1 MRNWQLSALLQSI
14 IVLFWSLKA
23 QFSSL
28 KASSSVHTEGF
39 FSHSVASLPVSI
51 TTRAKCQHPAAD
63 WGLGDPQWSSF
74 GREEFPVACPVS
86 SCSLF
91 EMLLWTDIHG
101 SPLVVSVKAALNVSI
116 GIDKHVNRSLAG
128 REACTVQAQAMN
140 LHTPGSAV
148 HLTCRW
154 WRGRWRGS
162 SRFNYSFFFSLSF
175 WHPAITLSLPAGSRK
190 VSAKPLFWLGFSNTQ
205 FWPPEELLF
214 SLARVKALHHLSPSD
229 TLSCSLSPIV
239 SCQICL
245 HSEGLVKLPGRNNS
259 KHRTGPTS
267 PVSHKLLQT
276 FLFH

>member
-14 IVLFWSLKA
+14 IVLFWSLKV

-28 KASSSVHTEGF
+28 KASSSVQGF

-162 SRFNYSFFFSLSF
+162 SRFNYSFFFALILTSSHHSRSPRGAERSRRSLSSGSGLATRSSGLQKNSYSL
-175 WHPAITLSLPAGSRK
+175 WHALRRSIISLLLILSRA
-190 VSAKPLFWLGFSNTQ
+190 
-205 FWPPEELLF
+205 
-214 SLARVKALHHLSPSD
+214 LSPP
-229 TLSCSLSPIV
+229 LSPV
-239 SCQICL
+239 RSVFTARDL
-245 HSEGLVKLPGRNNS
+245 
-259 KHRTGPTS
+259 
-267 PVSHKLLQT
+267 
-276 FLFH
+276 